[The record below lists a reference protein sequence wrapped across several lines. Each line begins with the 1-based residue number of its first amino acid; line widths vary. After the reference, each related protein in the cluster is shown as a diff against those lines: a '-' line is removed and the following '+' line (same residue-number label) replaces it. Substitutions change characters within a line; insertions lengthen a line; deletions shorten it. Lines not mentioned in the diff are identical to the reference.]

1 MSCLH
6 SPVLSQCSKEEL
18 SAFCGILC
26 ARAVARGVPWN
37 GLRDQGPAGEG
48 VPEMNNTSTSHE
60 ANPRRSFFR
69 AIAAGI
75 GSGSLAGL
83 AGFKLLTTQEAT
95 AAPLPPVSAEATG
108 TLVIR
113 MQRELEEIVAKRVTP
128 NWLMVVDTRKCIG
141 CDACTVACRAENPTG
156 PAGNFRR
163 VIQREHPAVSVGPWA
178 IFKPVNCLQCDNP
191 PCAKAVPDGMIWKRP
206 DGIVEFD
213 DTKLRGQYARA
224 AAKACPFQLVHVDDG
239 RTFTGDT
246 PAPQAYERRSFV
258 ENGKVQTRGKG
269 GASPDVAR
277 KCTFCSH
284 LLDVG
289 VLPACVTTCI
299 GGAMHFGDGN
309 NPNSLVN
316 EITGGRRLF
325 TGHSNQGL
333 KTHVVYFEESMPDT
347 THVDC
352 TVCHY

>member
-1 MSCLH
+1 M
-6 SPVLSQCSKEEL
+6 K
-18 SAFCGILC
+18 
-26 ARAVARGVPWN
+26 
-37 GLRDQGPAGEG
+37 
-48 VPEMNNTSTSHE
+48 STTKHTK

-69 AIAAGI
+69 ALAAGA

-83 AGFKLLTTQEAT
+83 AGFKLIATQEAE

-108 TLVIR
+108 TLVAR
-113 MQRELEEIVAKRVTP
+113 MQQELEQIAANKVTP

-156 PAGNFRR
+156 PGGNFRR
-163 VIQREHPAVSVGPWA
+163 VIQREQPGVSVGPWA

-191 PCAKAVPDGMIWKRP
+191 RCAKAVPDGMIWKRP

-213 DTKLRGQYARA
+213 DTKLRGPYARA
-224 AAKACPFQLVHVDDG
+224 AAKACPFQLIQIDDG
-239 RTFTGDT
+239 RTFTQDT
-246 PAPQAYERRSFV
+246 PAPQAYESRPFV
-258 ENGKVQTRGKG
+258 ENGKVQNRGKKG
-269 GASPDVAR
+269 TSGEVAR

-309 NPNSLVN
+309 NPNSVVN

-325 TGHSNQGL
+325 RGHSNLAL
-333 KTHVVYFEESMPDT
+333 KTHVIYFEESMPEA

-352 TVCHY
+352 SVCHY